1 MASRAIRRFR
11 TFVWALILVVAT
23 GGAALY
29 LLGGPPTPVRP
40 ELGQGDYQLVTAD
53 GAAFNRGTL
62 EGHPSAVFFGFTHCP
77 EVCPTTL
84 SEMTVWFKELGDE
97 ARDLDAYFVTVDP
110 ERDTAEVI
118 GQYVAWTG
126 KVVGV
131 TGSRAEIDKA
141 IRSWGVYAEKVE
153 IDGDGYNIDHTA
165 SVFLIDRHG
174 EFAGTIGY
182 REDKDEAIVKLRR
195 LMAS

>member
-11 TFVWALILVVAT
+11 IFVWALILVVAT

-29 LLGGPPTPVRP
+29 LLGGPPPPVRP
-40 ELGQGDYQLVTAD
+40 ALGQGDYQLVTAD

-97 ARDLDAYFVTVDP
+97 AKDLDAYFVTVDP

-131 TGSRAEIDKA
+131 TGSRTEIDKA